1 MGQAQ
6 TDLRRRILRTFVG
19 RGLLQSCDAK
29 EMWPTNTAVSRWM
42 PVCAS
47 KPTTALAWSV
57 CCATAHRPPFSM
69 ERLRQAGS
77 ELVYRCAKQ
86 YSEHSRDKRGAKA
99 DELIR
104 SPLGLIGRI

>member
-1 MGQAQ
+1 
-6 TDLRRRILRTFVG
+6 
-19 RGLLQSCDAK
+19 
-29 EMWPTNTAVSRWM
+29 
-42 PVCAS
+42 
-47 KPTTALAWSV
+47 
-57 CCATAHRPPFSM
+57 M

-104 SPLGLIGRI
+104 SQLGLIGRI